1 MSLVTTL
8 AGATLLIFA
17 PGNLIYVA
25 LVGPLLIGT
34 GLAAIFPV
42 VLGYVGDHYPQ
53 QSGTAF
59 STIFVVALAG
69 NMSINKAFGYVAHR
83 YGVQQFPIVLIGLLV
98 LSAMFLHLVYQWK
111 LTSTQNTDQ
120 SAHEK

>member
-1 MSLVTTL
+1 VSLVTTL
-8 AGATLLIFA
+8 AGAALLIAA
-17 PGNLIYVA
+17 PGNSIYLA

-42 VLGYVGDHYPQ
+42 VLGYVGDRYPQ

-69 NMSINKAFGYVAHR
+69 NMAINKAFGYVAHNF
-83 YGVQQFPIVLIGLLV
+83 GVQQFPLVLIGLLV
-98 LSAMFLHLVYQWK
+98 LSAMLLHLVYQYRI
-111 LTSTQNTDQ
+111 TNTV
-120 SAHEK
+120 E